1 MRKIEN
7 FNNFNLIKEEASPR
21 LPKSEDYW
29 LRKGKEGKKV
39 ALYLHDDMDG
49 MASAIEI
56 KKYLL
61 NSGFTI
67 EKYGILNYS
76 EGWKYTTLDPK
87 LINIVVD
94 FANMPGDERDDM
106 IDYYLDHHGV
116 FTPEELEKYKSSPV
130 QKMKTGS
137 AYEAICINL
146 GVPQDSLT
154 LDVIDMIDS
163 AKYQDY
169 GISWDRLLD
178 FNLSDIKK
186 SKEKRLE
193 FGAAFNQFIKRSD
206 SKTIIAVV
214 ENCPDA
220 SIFSIYNVMKRVY
233 PQHNVTMGGPMRGQ
247 PKDFQKD
254 SEWRLGEM
262 QKRTRGFNV
271 KKSTFKTQ
279 GEFVQKFK
287 RGELIRVDGYQ
298 KIGDLVFVPTGTWAN
313 ALRARTI
320 VERDVKAGNLDSEPK
335 FILLQYGGTL
345 QVCSYKKMEE
355 MKDELPVL
363 KNGKVV
369 DDLGKYMTE
378 LLGNFQKHLGY
389 YSADT
394 TIGQDEITVS
404 GGHGGIGSISNVF
417 GECKVE
423 PYVGQRYVDMFKNKI
438 ISDLSGVPFNLNLK
452 WSEPVEF
459 NPKEPEMDNK
469 VIGIEDVT
477 KLDKQGNVIKNENFE
492 YNLTDR
498 DGQTTVVSKQD
509 FVNAGAEKAMD
520 PEHVTIDI
528 ENKRIIAKFENFK
541 SKNK

>member
-1 MRKIEN
+1 MKNIQN

-29 LRKGKEGKKV
+29 LKKGKEGKKV

-49 MASAIEI
+49 IFTAIEV

-61 NSGFTI
+61 NAGFSI

-94 FANMPGDERDDM
+94 FANMPGDERDELV
-106 IDYYLDHHGV
+106 DYYLDHHGI
-116 FTPEELEKYKSSPV
+116 FTPEQKERYKSSPV

-154 LDVIDMIDS
+154 TEVIDMIDS

-178 FNLSDIKK
+178 FNIASMKK

-206 SKTIIAVV
+206 SKTIISVV
-214 ENCPDA
+214 DNTNDA
-220 SIFSIYNVMKRVY
+220 SIYAIYNVMKKVY
-233 PQHNVTMGGPMRGQ
+233 PMHNLTMGGPNRGM
-247 PKDFQKD
+247 PKDFNKD

-262 QKRTRGFNV
+262 QKRTRGFNSV
-271 KKSTFKTQ
+271 KKTFNTQ
-279 GEFVQKFK
+279 AEFVQKFK
-287 RGELIRVDGYQ
+287 KGNLIKIDGYQ
-298 KIGDLVFVPTGTWAN
+298 KIGDLIFVPTGTWAN

-320 VERDVKAGNLDSEPK
+320 VERDLKAGNLDSEPK

-345 QVCSYKKMEE
+345 QVCGYKKMEE
-355 MKDELPVL
+355 MELPTL
-363 KNGKVV
+363 KNGEIVN
-369 DDLGKYMTE
+369 DLGKYMTE
-378 LLGNFQKHLGY
+378 LLGNFKKHLGY
-389 YSADT
+389 YNPDT
-394 TIGQDEITVS
+394 SIGQDEITVS

-417 GECKVE
+417 GECEIE
-423 PYVGQRYVDMFKNKI
+423 PYIGQRYVDMFKNKI
-438 ISDLSGVPFNLNLK
+438 ISDLSGGVSFNLNLK
-452 WSEPVEF
+452 WSEPADY
-459 NPKEPEMDNK
+459 NTGEPSMNNK
-469 VIGIEDVT
+469 VINKSDVT
-477 KLDKQGNVIKNENFE
+477 QLDKQGNIVSSNESSE
-492 YNLTDR
+492 YALVNKKT
-498 DGQTTVVSKQD
+498 GSKKEVSKEE
-509 FVNAGAEKAMD
+509 FMKVNASNPLKNKI
-520 PEHVTIDI
+520 TIDDD
-528 ENKRIIAKFENFK
+528 NRIVSSFEKFNQK
-541 SKNK
+541 

>member
-1 MRKIEN
+1 MKNIQN

-21 LPKSEDYW
+21 LPKSEEYW
-29 LRKGKEGKKV
+29 LKKGKDGKKV

-49 MASAIEI
+49 IFTALEI

-61 NSGFTI
+61 NAGFTI

-76 EGWKYTTLDPK
+76 EGWKYTTLDAN

-106 IDYYLDHHGV
+106 VDYYLDHHGV
-116 FTPEELEKYKSSPV
+116 FTPEQLERYKSSPV

-154 LDVIDMIDS
+154 VEVIDMIDS

-178 FNLSDIKK
+178 FDIKSMKK

-206 SKTIIAVV
+206 SKTIISVV
-214 ENCPDA
+214 DNCKDA
-220 SIFSIYNVMKRVY
+220 SIYSIYNVMKKVY
-233 PQHNVTMGGPMRGQ
+233 PMHNLTMGGPNKGM
-247 PKDFQKD
+247 PKDFNKD
-254 SEWRLGEM
+254 AEWRLGEM
-262 QKRTRGFNV
+262 QKRTRGFNKV
-271 KKSTFKTQ
+271 KNTFKSQ
-279 GEFVQKFK
+279 AEFLQKFK
-287 RGELIRVDGYQ
+287 SGNLIKVDGYQ

-320 VERDVKAGNLDSEPK
+320 VERDLKAGNLDSEPK

-345 QVCSYKKMEE
+345 QVCGYKKMDE
-355 MKDELPVL
+355 MELPTL
-363 KNGKVV
+363 RNGQVV

-378 LLGNFQKHLGY
+378 LLGNFKKHLGY
-389 YSADT
+389 HNPDT
-394 TIGQDEITVS
+394 SIGQDEITVS

-417 GECKVE
+417 GECVVE

-438 ISDLSGVPFNLNLK
+438 ISDLSGVAFNLNLK
-452 WSEPVEF
+452 WSEPADY
-459 NPKEPEMDNK
+459 NSSEPAMNNK
-469 VIGIEDVT
+469 VINKSDVT
-477 KLDKQGNVIKNENFE
+477 QLDKQGNIVSSNENFE
-492 YNLTDR
+492 YGLLDKESGETK
-498 DGQTTVVSKQD
+498 QVSKEE
-509 FVNAGAEKAMD
+509 FLEAGVKKALRSD
-520 PEHVTIDI
+520 LITIDDT
-528 ENKRIIAKFENFK
+528 NKRIIASFENFNQ
-541 SKNK
+541 KN